1 MKKRFLAVLLTLCMV
16 LSLLPVSA
24 FAAPGGSEY
33 EIGDTFETIDPD
45 QKPPE
50 NIPDGTEWVG
60 PDAER
65 GDLTCKEEEHAHS
78 LDSCYSHDCVHEHD
92 DDCYPT
98 QWGEVYEG
106 GQSGPLW

>member
-33 EIGDTFETIDPD
+33 EIGDTFETTDPD

-60 PDAER
+60 PTLSGEILPAKR
-65 GDLTCKEEEHAHS
+65 RNTPTLWTAATAMTVYMSTMTTAIPHS
-78 LDSCYSHDCVHEHD
+78 
-92 DDCYPT
+92 
-98 QWGEVYEG
+98 GEVYEG
-106 GQSGPLW
+106 GQSGPL

>member
-33 EIGDTFETIDPD
+33 EIGDTFETTDPD

-50 NIPDGTEWVG
+50 ILPAKRRNTPTLWTAATAMTVYMSTMTTAIP
-60 PDAER
+60 
-65 GDLTCKEEEHAHS
+65 HS
-78 LDSCYSHDCVHEHD
+78 
-92 DDCYPT
+92 
-98 QWGEVYEG
+98 G
-106 GQSGPLW
+106 